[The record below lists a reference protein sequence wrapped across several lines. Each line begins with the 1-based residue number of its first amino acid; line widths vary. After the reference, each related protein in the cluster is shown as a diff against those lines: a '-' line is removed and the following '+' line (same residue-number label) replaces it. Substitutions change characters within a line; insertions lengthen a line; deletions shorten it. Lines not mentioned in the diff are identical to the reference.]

1 MKKRNKQASSISG
14 SEDFSGTSHGLYRS
28 SISRASTYTERSNY
42 TAGSVQSYQDKSIV
56 KKKANSR
63 SWTVVFSSCFTPTKG
78 NTKGDDDGAIFEE
91 DSDFSYASTSR
102 KSIASNS
109 SALKLRRRDS
119 DSSNSI
125 AELPTKFSINQ
136 IYRATNNFSAENK
149 IGQGGFGT
157 VYKGRFRDGSLIAIK
172 RAKKIMYDNQLS
184 AEFRSEIETLS
195 KIEHSNLVR
204 LLGYLEHE
212 DERLILVEYVNNG
225 SLREHLD
232 DHGIYAGIHGDVL
245 ELLPRLNIA
254 TDIAHAVAY
263 LHEYADHPIIH
274 RDIKSSNIL
283 LTDTFRAKVADFGF
297 ARLAPDNPD
306 ATHVSTQVKG
316 TAGYVDP
323 EYIRTYQLTEKS
335 DVYSFGVLLVE
346 LVTGRRPIERGKDQS
361 ERMTTKW
368 AIRKYREGD
377 AVIAMDAKLRRS
389 PASVGAVEKM
399 MKLADECMNPSR
411 KSRPSMRKCAEDLW
425 AIRRDFHH
433 QQQRQQQNQLDS
445 ASSDK
450 NTTGSQKNSFPGV
463 REE

>member
-1 MKKRNKQASSISG
+1 MKKRSKQASSISG
-14 SEDFSGTSHGLYRS
+14 SEDFSGTSHGLYRP

-42 TAGSVQSYQDKSIV
+42 TSGSVQSYQDKSIL
-56 KKKANSR
+56 KKRANTR
-63 SWTVVFSSCFTPTKG
+63 SWSVVFTSCFIPTRG
-78 NTKGDDDGAIFEE
+78 STKEDDDEPMFEE
-91 DSDFSYASTSR
+91 DSDVSYASTSK

-136 IYRATNNFSAENK
+136 IYRATSNFSAENQ

-195 KIEHSNLVR
+195 KIEHFNLVR
-204 LLGYLEHE
+204 FLGYLEHE
-212 DERLILVEYVNNG
+212 DERLIMVEYVNNG

-232 DHGIYAGIHGDVL
+232 GIRGDVL

-346 LVTGRRPIERGKDQS
+346 LVTGRRPIERGKDQT

-377 AVIAMDAKLRRS
+377 TVIAMDTKLRRS
-389 PASVGAVEKM
+389 PASVRAVEKM
-399 MKLADECMNPSR
+399 MKLAEECMNPSR
-411 KSRPSMRKCAEDLW
+411 KSRPSMRKCGEDLW
-425 AIRRDFHH
+425 AIRRDFQH
-433 QQQRQQQNQLDS
+433 QQQRQQQNQSDS
-445 ASSDK
+445 ASSNK
-450 NTTGSQKNSFPGV
+450 NTTGSHKESFPGL